1 MAYDFRGKVALVTGS
16 SSGIG
21 AAIAAYF
28 AKLSCSVMLTG
39 RNEKGLAE
47 SAQECIRQGGD
58 EKKVKLP
65 YLPFSFVHVT
75 DYCLHWR
82 HYLSRCAA

>member
-21 AAIAAYF
+21 AVIAAHF
-28 AKLSCSVMLTG
+28 AKLGCSVTLTG

-58 EKKVKLP
+58 EKKVKVLCR
-65 YLPFSFVHVT
+65 FF
-75 DYCLHWR
+75 
-82 HYLSRCAA
+82 